1 MAKYITPTLTI
12 TSNAY
17 SATTNPGPVT
27 SPLAITTTDLLDVTE
42 VVSKIVDAHTTGST
56 LFTTSEFA
64 SAITAGTEGSFVF
77 LRNLTEGLTT
87 TADIYIG
94 LGSGAALEDGGG
106 QEAQRI
112 MTLKPGEFSF
122 FSYDLEA
129 NLTVDASA
137 IVTSA
142 LEAMIFVRTGT
153 A

>member
-1 MAKYITPTLTI
+1 M
-12 TSNAY
+12 
-17 SATTNPGPVT
+17 
-27 SPLAITTTDLLDVTE
+27 
-42 VVSKIVDAHTTGST
+42 
-56 LFTTSEFA
+56 FTTSEFA

-77 LRNLTEGLTT
+77 LRDLTEGLTT